1 MRDGLWDNEDDWC
14 FSVFFSR
21 FGLPEPGWMG
31 MGGVGDLFDRW
42 SRQSPFFSLYI
53 LASEHARTWLLLL
66 LLLLLR

>member
-1 MRDGLWDNEDDWC
+1 MGYGITKTTGVFL
-14 FSVFFSR
+14 FFSR

-42 SRQSPFFSLYI
+42 SRQTPFFSLYI